1 MKLFKTRY
9 RIVTDRYLGYE
20 VQSRR
25 WWFPFWIQC
34 SDDRYYCANTHHS
47 VDAAKAFIERRLT
60 QNKVVTEYNPH
71 LDKNPSISL
80 YSEIEYLIIMWSN
93 DGTKTAGTL
102 TRQIMDLLS
111 KKSK

>member
-9 RIVTDRYLGYE
+9 RIVTDQYLGYE

-34 SDDRYYCANTHHS
+34 GDGRYCYSNTHQT

-71 LDKNPSISL
+71 LD
-80 YSEIEYLIIMWSN
+80 SN
-93 DGTKTAGTL
+93 
-102 TRQIMDLLS
+102 
-111 KKSK
+111 KSKIF

>member
-34 SDDRYYCANTHHS
+34 RDDRYYCTNTHHS

-60 QNKVVTEYNPH
+60 QNKFVTEYNPH
-71 LDKNPSISL
+71 LD
-80 YSEIEYLIIMWSN
+80 SN
-93 DGTKTAGTL
+93 
-102 TRQIMDLLS
+102 
-111 KKSK
+111 KSKIF

>member
-9 RIVTDRYLGYE
+9 RIVTDRYSGYE

-34 SDDRYYCANTHHS
+34 DGTNTHLTI
-47 VDAAKAFIERRLT
+47 DRAKEFIERRLT
-60 QNKVVTEYNPH
+60 QNKFVTEYNPH